1 LEEQNELFEI
11 TAARVSKLEE
21 ELARAEEANRR
32 ITALISNLS
41 HEIRTPLNSIMS
53 VVNLFEDTRLDLEQ
67 KKFVEMLSSSARDLL
82 RLVEELFDL
91 SRLEAGLFELKES
104 PVPIRSCCSQAVRP
118 LAMAAQERRLQVE
131 LKIPPSVPEFL
142 LGDSSRLG
150 QALRNVAGTA
160 ISLTARGKVVIDV
173 EPQRETDEAMT
184 LHFSIAHSAES
195 NAMERIRA
203 MLDGS
208 SLDRGEFA
216 QVYEG
221 AGLGLVIAK
230 GIAEAMGGSLW
241 AEATGGDGNTFHL
254 TVLLKKVAAGP
265 ETREAGAKAAS
276 GAVPPE
282 ELSILVVD
290 DNSFNRS
297 LTRSILK
304 KKGGAGWSVS
314 LAAGGEEALEKIAG
328 ERFDLVFMD
337 IQMPGMSGL
346 DATRAIRDGERAG
359 GGHLPI
365 VAMTA
370 YAMEGD
376 RQICLDAG
384 MDDYIAKPVDPD
396 ELLSVIKRNA
406 SRRG

>member
-1 LEEQNELFEI
+1 MEEQNELFEI
-11 TAARVSKLEE
+11 TAARVFRLEE
-21 ELARAEEANRR
+21 ELARAEEANKR
-32 ITALISNLS
+32 ITAFVSNLS

-104 PVPIRSCCSQAVRP
+104 PLPIRSCCSQAVRP

-142 LGDSSRLG
+142 LVDSSRLG

-241 AEATGGDGNTFHL
+241 AEGAGDGNTFHL

-265 ETREAGAKAAS
+265 EAREPGAKAESSA
-276 GAVPPE
+276 ALPE
-282 ELSILVVD
+282 DLSILVVD

-346 DATRAIRDGERAG
+346 DATRAIRDGERTD

-376 RQICLDAG
+376 RQMCLDAG